1 MRGYL
6 EIMRRVLSFAHA
18 HPAPMTR
25 GTEHADD
32 EAVRW
37 RAERLRRRSARHEV
51 LRRLRR
57 RFETPYLLRY
67 PRRAGQESGPGEPR
81 KQSCGSHRRVN
92 ADSRC
97 GRAVASPARAL
108 WCVQGGACV
117 LSQRMWPAV
126 AGAGEPASESA
137 GSTSCSFRA
146 DALRPINGAVPR
158 ASWPQGPRCAR
169 PATRPLVGTWP
180 RRRHDRLVR

>member
-137 GSTSCSFRA
+137 RKHTMHLPCRRVAA
-146 DALRPINGAVPR
+146 DQRR
-158 ASWPQGPRCAR
+158 GPSSAAAAR
-169 PATRPLVGTWP
+169 PATRPSGDAAA
-180 RRRHDRLVR
+180 RRSKASAAT

>member
-51 LRRLRR
+51 LRRLQR

-92 ADSRC
+92 ADSDAGGQSPHRRGRCGVFREARACSVNACGQRWPVPGSQRPSRQEAHHAASVQTRC
-97 GRAVASPARAL
+97 GRSTAPSSSVVA
-108 WCVQGGACV
+108 
-117 LSQRMWPAV
+117 
-126 AGAGEPASESA
+126 
-137 GSTSCSFRA
+137 
-146 DALRPINGAVPR
+146 
-158 ASWPQGPRCAR
+158 AR
-169 PATRPLVGTWP
+169 PAMRPSGDAAACRNMASAAT
-180 RRRHDRLVR
+180 